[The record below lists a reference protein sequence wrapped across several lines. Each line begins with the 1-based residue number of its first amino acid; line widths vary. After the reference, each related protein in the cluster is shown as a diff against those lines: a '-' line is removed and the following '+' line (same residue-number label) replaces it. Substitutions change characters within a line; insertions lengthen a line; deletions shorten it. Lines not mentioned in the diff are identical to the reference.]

1 MQTAA
6 CDIRTVETDSDR
18 AAFLDV
24 PARVYRGDPH
34 WVPPLRSDVAKQFQP
49 SNPFF
54 HYGHMRQAIAVDATG
69 AAVGRVVAAV
79 NKRLVERE
87 GRSVGVVGFFECI
100 NSLDIAGQLLDDAC
114 AWLKGQGMELAR
126 GPIDF
131 STHNSCLFLAD
142 GFDLQPHV
150 MTPYNPAYY
159 PVFFEQLGWKK
170 AKDAYAYNLPLD
182 RPLDSIYERGYRV
195 ATKAGITFR
204 PLNTKGDGFLADCR
218 AFYRL
223 FTRAFVN
230 NWSSSERSEAEF
242 LEEAQSLRSLV
253 DPDIFWIA
261 EDDGEMVGL
270 FLALPDYNIPL
281 KHVGGRLNAIGILKF
296 LWFRRQID
304 RGRVLA
310 IASLPE
316 YRRKMVP
323 LALIHLGMTGA
334 TQKRRPYRSAELS
347 WVYEDNW
354 PSRKVIEATGAQI
367 YKTYRMYEKLL

>member
-1 MQTAA
+1 
-6 CDIRTVETDSDR
+6 
-18 AAFLDV
+18 
-24 PARVYRGDPH
+24 
-34 WVPPLRSDVAKQFQP
+34 
-49 SNPFF
+49 
-54 HYGHMRQAIAVDATG
+54 
-69 AAVGRVVAAV
+69 
-79 NKRLVERE
+79 
-87 GRSVGVVGFFECI
+87 
-100 NSLDIAGQLLDDAC
+100 
-114 AWLKGQGMELAR
+114 
-126 GPIDF
+126 
-131 STHNSCLFLAD
+131 AD
-142 GFDLQPHV
+142 GFDSQPHV
-150 MTPYNPAYY
+150 MMPYNPAYY
-159 PVFFEQLGWKK
+159 PTFFRQLGWENVKE
-170 AKDAYAYNLPLD
+170 AYAYHLPLD
-182 RPLDSIYERGYRV
+182 RPLDRIYERGYRV
-195 ATKAGITFR
+195 ALKAGITFR

-281 KHVGGRLNAIGILKF
+281 KQVGGRLNAVGILKF

-304 RGRVLA
+304 RARVLA

-347 WVYEDNW
+347 WVYDDNW

-367 YKTYRMYEKLL
+367 YKTYCMFEKPL